1 MFKCG
6 GTGVEGRE
14 ICCHWL
20 VQFSSSGLGAHS
32 GYSGIG
38 DVLGRTLFLDLI
50 SRDDGLMG

>member
-20 VQFSSSGLGAHS
+20 VQFSTSGLGAHP

-38 DVLGRTLFLDLI
+38 DVLGRALFLDLI